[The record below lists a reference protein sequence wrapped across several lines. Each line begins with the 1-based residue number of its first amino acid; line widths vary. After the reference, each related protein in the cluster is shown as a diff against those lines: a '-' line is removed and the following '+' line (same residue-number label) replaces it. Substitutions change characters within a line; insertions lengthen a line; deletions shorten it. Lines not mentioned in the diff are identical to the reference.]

1 MASESA
7 GQGRAQD
14 AAELRRAVAEHESEP
29 QKMLSGL
36 EKEMPD
42 DLGEMVAVAW
52 KPDCRGLT
60 SEWVERKW
68 RQRV

>member
-1 MASESA
+1 
-7 GQGRAQD
+7 
-14 AAELRRAVAEHESEP
+14 
-29 QKMLSGL
+29 
-36 EKEMPD
+36 MPD